1 MIVKGIIKSID
12 YSGNTCTV
20 RIPIFESAANENE
33 VVISAILSTLPGIY
47 NGYKEEDVVFI
58 AFENNDY
65 DMPVV
70 IGKLYLGVENEKND
84 PRGAIVCNNITAAQ
98 PISIPISSQL
108 TLDNDPQHSPIIGV
122 DKGIDSY
129 KSIADLAKNLQKQ
142 DEKIGS
148 LSVKVIDD
156 GENLGAEIAKKVSIT
171 DETTKQ
177 RALGWHLNTEKW

>member
-84 PRGAIVCNNITAAQ
+84 PRGAIVCNNITAVQ
-98 PISIPISSQL
+98 PISIPISSKL
-108 TLDNDPQHSPIIGV
+108 TLDNDPQHSSVIGV

-142 DEKIGS
+142 DEKLGS

-171 DETTKQ
+171 DEATKQ
-177 RALGWHLNTEKW
+177 RGLGWNLNTEK

>member
-12 YSGNTCTV
+12 YTGNTCTV
-20 RIPIFESAANENE
+20 RIPVFESAANENE
-33 VVISAILSTLPGIY
+33 VVVPATLSTLPGIY

-65 DMPVV
+65 DMPIV

-108 TLDNDPQHSPIIGV
+108 TLDNDPQHSTIVGV
-122 DKGIDSY
+122 DNGIDSY

-156 GENLGAEIAKKVSIT
+156 GENLGAEIAKKVSVT
-171 DETTKQ
+171 DEATKQ
-177 RALGWHLNTEKW
+177 RGLGWNLNTEK